1 MFRKKI
7 REYKIRANPIIEN
20 TLDIPF
26 LLVNHSL
33 FTKLIKLPIK
43 NSGTLTLA
51 KNKLMLYPFQYKLC
65 KTLGKVIKLLKI

>member
-1 MFRKKI
+1 MVLMLLIREKGYVPKKNTQ
-7 REYKIRANPIIEN
+7 EYKIRANPIIEN

-43 NSGTLTLA
+43 NSGTLATSE
-51 KNKLMLYPFQYKLC
+51 K
-65 KTLGKVIKLLKI
+65 